1 MIWLPFATLCRLRAE
16 LSSVA
21 VFLASFTVIY
31 YIQPSTWCL
40 DGLWA
45 ALPVGRATRRRTRL
59 EGGVLEL
66 WQMAVLAQPG
76 PRPPA
81 LPCAHGHPGVLLLL
95 QPPRVCLRARAL
107 VHTLVCGRCCRRDSV
122 VVLPLFSSFAG
133 VNPIIDALKTMDA
146 NGHYAAFF
154 KNGFVEARQIFQ
166 FAMVLVAAGMVAVFA
181 TQPVVIVL
189 GRAWQLVASLF
200 RRSTA

>member
-1 MIWLPFATLCRLRAE
+1 MSL
-16 LSSVA
+16 LSSFV
-21 VFLASFTVIY
+21 
-31 YIQPSTWCL
+31 
-40 DGLWA
+40 
-45 ALPVGRATRRRTRL
+45 
-59 EGGVLEL
+59 
-66 WQMAVLAQPG
+66 
-76 PRPPA
+76 
-81 LPCAHGHPGVLLLL
+81 
-95 QPPRVCLRARAL
+95 
-107 VHTLVCGRCCRRDSV
+107 
-122 VVLPLFSSFAG
+122 G

-189 GRAWQLVASLF
+189 GRSWQLVASLF